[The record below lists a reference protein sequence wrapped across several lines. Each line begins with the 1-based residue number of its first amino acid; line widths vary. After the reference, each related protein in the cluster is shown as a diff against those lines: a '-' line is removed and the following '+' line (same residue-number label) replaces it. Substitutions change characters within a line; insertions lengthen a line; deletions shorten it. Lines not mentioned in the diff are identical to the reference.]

1 MTETGPKFLTSSIDD
16 IVFSYI
22 GAANKLRKDNP
33 TEEDMSLYKSDIDS
47 AESRAIWFIKTN
59 AMSKLRFYVEQ

>member
-33 TEEDMSLYKSDIDS
+33 TEEDM
-47 AESRAIWFIKTN
+47 
-59 AMSKLRFYVEQ
+59 